1 MVDLSKLSLREQHQ
15 GFLELRDSP
24 FFQAVMEACQ
34 HERQQCLSLLLDN
47 PRVEVDGMAQLV
59 LQQQQIGEVRT
70 LLRPLELLNLV
81 IQDLER
87 KVKEQENG

>member
-1 MVDLSKLSLREQHQ
+1 
-15 GFLELRDSP
+15 
-24 FFQAVMEACQ
+24 
-34 HERQQCLSLLLDN
+34 
-47 PRVEVDGMAQLV
+47 MAQLV